1 MGKSSMSLFLSFLAL
16 TASVSCAPSKRDID
30 PGLVPPF
37 GWSAGKNPT
46 GTGNC
51 DGAVLG
57 ADGLPVQVPCSCPPD
72 RALFIQNL
80 NLNVAAG
87 YAVNNTAVEVSFPT
101 DNSNESQLARLTAA
115 SVTLQNML
123 GVGVGCPI
131 ESTTFASQQA
141 ALLAGQATPSDSPQ
155 SSTVSGTISLTC
167 SPTSSSSSTVTSP
180 SPSASTP
187 SGSLTESQVAAVAPP
202 LGWQAGQNP
211 TGTGDCDGAVN
222 GTNGLPIQVPCS
234 CPPDQ
239 NTYIFQLTANAN
251 AGRAVNN
258 PSVQLSYPLDDSTG
272 SRLARLNAASITLM
286 NLQGPGIGCPIESTT
301 FAAQQQAILAG
312 SRPRAYES
320 VCGFFCKLLGRVAPG
335 ATIDA

>member
-1 MGKSSMSLFLSFLAL
+1 MSLFLSFLAL

-30 PGLVPPF
+30 PSLVPPF

-57 ADGLPVQVPCSCPPD
+57 ADDLPVQVPCSCPPG

-115 SVTLQNML
+115 SVALQNML

-131 ESTTFASQQA
+131 ESTTFAAQQA

-155 SSTVSGTISLTC
+155 SSTVSGTMSLTC
-167 SPTSSSSSTVTSP
+167 SPMSSSSSTVTSP
-180 SPSASTP
+180 SPPASTP
-187 SGSLTESQVAAVAPP
+187 SGSLTENQVAAIAPP
-202 LGWQAGQNP
+202 LGWQVGQNP
-211 TGTGDCDGAVN
+211 TGAPSSTFVPSCTGDCDGAVN
-222 GTNGLPIQVPCS
+222 NTNGLPIQVPCS

-239 NTYIFQLTANAN
+239 NTFIFQLTANAN

-258 PSVQLSYPLDDSTG
+258 PSVQLSYPLDDSAG

-312 SRPRAYES
+312 SRTRAYES
-320 VCGFFCKLLGRVAPG
+320 VCGLFC
-335 ATIDA
+335 

>member
-1 MGKSSMSLFLSFLAL
+1 MGKPSTTLFLSLLAL
-16 TASVSCAPSKRDID
+16 AASISCAPSKRDVD
-30 PGLVPPF
+30 PSLVPPF
-37 GWSAGKNPT
+37 GWSSGKNPT

-57 ADGLPVQVPCSCPPD
+57 TDGLPVQVPCSCPPD
-72 RALFIQNL
+72 RDLFIQNL
-80 NLNVAAG
+80 NSNVAAG
-87 YAVNNTAVEVSFPT
+87 YAINNIAVEVSFPT
-101 DNSNESQLARLTAA
+101 DDSNESQLARLTAA

-131 ESTTFASQQA
+131 ESTTFAAQQA
-141 ALLAGQATPSDSPQ
+141 TLLAGQAAPSDSPHTPSDS
-155 SSTVSGTISLTC
+155 
-167 SPTSSSSSTVTSP
+167 
-180 SPSASTP
+180 
-187 SGSLTESQVAAVAPP
+187 LTENQVAAVAPP

-211 TGTGDCDGAVN
+211 TGTGDCDGAVDDIN
-222 GTNGLPIQVPCS
+222 GFPIQVPCS

-301 FAAQQQAILAG
+301 FA
-312 SRPRAYES
+312 
-320 VCGFFCKLLGRVAPG
+320 
-335 ATIDA
+335 

>member
-1 MGKSSMSLFLSFLAL
+1 MLLFLSLLAL

-30 PGLVPPF
+30 PSLVPPF

-51 DGAVLG
+51 DGAALG

-80 NLNVAAG
+80 NLNVVAG
-87 YAVNNTAVEVSFPT
+87 YVVNNTAVEVSFPT

-131 ESTTFASQQA
+131 ESTTFATQQA
-141 ALLAGQATPSDSPQ
+141 ALLAGQATPSDSPR
-155 SSTVSGTISLTC
+155 
-167 SPTSSSSSTVTSP
+167 
-180 SPSASTP
+180 TP
-187 SGSLTESQVAAVAPP
+187 SGSLTKNQVAAIAPP

-211 TGTGDCDGAVN
+211 TGAPSSTFLPKGTGDCDGAVN
-222 GTNGLPIQVPCS
+222 NTNGLPIQVPCS

-258 PSVQLSYPLDDSTG
+258 PSVQFSYPLDDSAG

-312 SRPRAYES
+312 SRARAYES
-320 VCGFFCKLLGRVAPG
+320 VCGLFC
-335 ATIDA
+335 

>member
-1 MGKSSMSLFLSFLAL
+1 MGKSSISLFLSFLAL
-16 TASVSCAPSKRDID
+16 AASVSCAPSKCDID
-30 PGLVPPF
+30 PSLVPPF

-72 RALFIQNL
+72 RALFIQDL

-87 YAVNNTAVEVSFPT
+87 YSVNNTVVEVSFPT

-123 GVGVGCPI
+123 GVGIGCPI
-131 ESTTFASQQA
+131 ESTTFAAQQA
-141 ALLAGQATPSDSPQ
+141 ALLSGQAISSDLPQPST
-155 SSTVSGTISLTC
+155 TVSGTISVTC
-167 SPTSSSSSTVTSP
+167 PPTSPSSSAVTSP
-180 SPSASTP
+180 SPSTSAP
-187 SGSLTESQVAAVAPP
+187 SGSLTENQVAAVAPP

-211 TGTGDCDGAVN
+211 TGAPSSTLVLSPFADNYQKGTGDCDGAVN
-222 GTNGLPIQVPCS
+222 DTDGLPILVPCS

-272 SRLARLNAASITLM
+272 SRLTRLNAASITLM

-301 FAAQQQAILAG
+301 FAAQQQAILAD
-312 SRPRAYES
+312 SRRAREY
-320 VCGFFCKLLGRVAPG
+320 A
-335 ATIDA
+335 